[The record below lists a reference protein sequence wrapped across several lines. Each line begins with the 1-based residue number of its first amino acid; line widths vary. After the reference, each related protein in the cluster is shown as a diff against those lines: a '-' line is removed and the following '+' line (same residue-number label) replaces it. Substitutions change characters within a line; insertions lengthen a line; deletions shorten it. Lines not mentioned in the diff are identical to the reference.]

1 MILFKVG
8 RIRTSQKDVNL
19 YTRGRKN
26 RNRLKIYRKYSCS
39 FLKGRLDA
47 LGARELED
55 KLTRIITQNL
65 STLIIDFQQVDYL
78 SSAGIR
84 VLLSFYKR
92 LKKEEKSLKLTSL
105 SSFPLQVLEIAGL
118 TDVFSIK
125 TNLKE
130 ALEEVVEIE
139 KRKKIISRWENYPG
153 ISEMVEFILFYQKE
167 KLLPG

>member
-1 MILFKVG
+1 VG

-26 RNRLKIYRKYSCS
+26 GNRLKIYRKYSCS

-78 SSAGIR
+78 NSAGIR

-92 LKKEEKSLKLTSL
+92 LKKR
-105 SSFPLQVLEIAGL
+105 
-118 TDVFSIK
+118 
-125 TNLKE
+125 
-130 ALEEVVEIE
+130 
-139 KRKKIISRWENYPG
+139 RKG
-153 ISEMVEFILFYQKE
+153 
-167 KLLPG
+167 